1 MVRRFIKDNRNISIL
16 NDNRKI
22 DLSYHT
28 GLIVGSKEF
37 DLFILNNELC
47 IKYSVKQ
54 IGIKINEI
62 NWKDAFPDQKITEL
76 DLSNNKIK
84 KIDLSKLPETLVKLY
99 MVNCNIE
106 EICGEIPKTLKLMDI
121 SYNKIK
127 TIKNIKFNEVISTL
141 DINNN
146 EIENIENEF
155 DNISTKL
162 SKLIFHNNPIASL
175 KGIKKKTMKLYIESV
190 LEDEEYNQSIK
201 NIIDNIYEYIDENI
215 AE

>member
-62 NWKDAFPDQKITEL
+62 NWKDAFPDQTITEL
-76 DLSNNKIK
+76 DLTNNKIK
-84 KIDLSKLPETLVKLY
+84 KIDLGKLPETLVKLY
-99 MVNCNIE
+99 MINCYIE
-106 EICGEIPKTLKLMDI
+106 EIYGEMPKTLKVMDI
-121 SYNKIK
+121 TFNKIK

-141 DINNN
+141 DINCNK
-146 EIENIENEF
+146 IKNIENEF
-155 DNISTKL
+155 DNIPTTL
-162 SKLIFHNNPIASL
+162 SELSFHCNPIVSL
-175 KGIKKKTMKLYIESV
+175 KGTTKKTMKLYIKSV
-190 LEDEEYNQSIK
+190 AQDNSGDGLDEFILK
-201 NIIDNIYEYIDENI
+201 IYDYFDENI